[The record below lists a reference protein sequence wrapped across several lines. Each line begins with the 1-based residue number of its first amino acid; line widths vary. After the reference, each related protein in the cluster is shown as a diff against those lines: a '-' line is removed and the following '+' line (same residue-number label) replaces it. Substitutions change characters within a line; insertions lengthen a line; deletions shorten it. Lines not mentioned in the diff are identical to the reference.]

1 MKIGELDEFMELEE
15 PACGYFLLVQDE
27 EHRELLEES
36 YIRVPSLG
44 VDIHV
49 GIWESW
55 NEDSEDFETDFDY
68 YHFRDADTGENLYTE
83 QGSGLITCIHNYTGL
98 SWEEIEN
105 LDCEYRE
112 AE

>member
-1 MKIGELDEFMELEE
+1 MLRQFQEQQPSRGGELLAVF
-15 PACGYFLLVQDE
+15 CGYFLLVQNE

-36 YIRVPSLG
+36 YIHVLSLG
-44 VDIHV
+44 VNIHV

-55 NEDSEDFETDFDY
+55 NEDSEDFDY

>member
-1 MKIGELDEFMELEE
+1 MKIGELDEFLELEE
-15 PACGYFLLVQDE
+15 PVCGYFLLVRDE

-36 YIRVPSLG
+36 YIHVPSLG
-44 VDIHV
+44 VNIHV

-55 NEDSEDFETDFDY
+55 NEDSEDFEADFDY

-98 SWEEIEN
+98 SWEEIEKQ
-105 LDCEYRE
+105 DCEYRE